1 MSMADY
7 NKTIIEEFRANEGKV
22 GGNFEGRPVLLLTTK
37 GAKSGNQHTTPVMYL
52 DESGSRYV
60 FASMAGAPTSPAWYH
75 NMVANPSVTVE
86 VGADKFAA
94 NATVLDRAERDR
106 VYAKQAAL
114 YSNFAE
120 YEQKTTRVI
129 PVVRLNRA

>member
-1 MSMADY
+1 MNNDF
-7 NKTIIEEFRANEGKV
+7 NQTVIQEFRSNEGKV
-22 GGNFEGRPVLLLTTK
+22 GGNFEGRPMLLLTTT
-37 GAKSGNQHTTPVMYL
+37 GAKSDEQRTTPMMYL
-52 DESGSRYV
+52 EEGDGLYV

-75 NMVANPSVTVE
+75 NMVANPGVTVE

-129 PVVRLNRA
+129 PVVRLDRA

>member
-1 MSMADY
+1 M
-7 NKTIIEEFRANEGKV
+7 
-22 GGNFEGRPVLLLTTK
+22 LLLTTT
-37 GAKSGNQHTTPVMYL
+37 GAKSDEQRTTPMMYL
-52 DESGSRYV
+52 EEGDGLYV

-75 NMVANPSVTVE
+75 NMVANHGVTVE

-129 PVVRLNRA
+129 PVVRLDRA